1 MDGVLSQAFRE
12 VRRLRG
18 DRVVGRGTGLRRG
31 EQERGEGAQAQRERG
46 ASPARA

>member
-1 MDGVLSQAFRE
+1 MDGVLAQAFRE

-31 EQERGEGAQAQRERG
+31 ERERGQGAQAQQERG
-46 ASPARA
+46 VCPLRA